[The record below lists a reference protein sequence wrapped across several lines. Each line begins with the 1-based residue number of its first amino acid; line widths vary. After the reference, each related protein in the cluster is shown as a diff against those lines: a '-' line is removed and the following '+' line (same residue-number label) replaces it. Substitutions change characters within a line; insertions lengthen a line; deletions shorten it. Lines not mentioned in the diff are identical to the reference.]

1 MTDEKMPLA
10 LNKPDF
16 KYEFY
21 SWLPIQLTVE
31 VGEDGH
37 KTEAQSL
44 IHLRTENGGYPMTLA
59 VQTGDYTDR
68 KWQVVE
74 NIYDIGILVEGSW
87 ERQGLIEALQ
97 RAGLMLMPYY
107 GTMDSTTEMYEDQD
121 DAIRKQ
127 T

>member
-1 MTDEKMPLA
+1 MSTSSMPLE
-10 LNKPDF
+10 LENPDF
-16 KYEFY
+16 KYEFN
-21 SWLPIQLTVE
+21 SWLPVQLTVE
-31 VGEDGH
+31 VGKDGH

-44 IHLRTENGGYPMTLA
+44 IHIRTENGGYPMTLA
-59 VQTGDYTDR
+59 VETGAYPNR

-74 NIYDIGILVEGSW
+74 DIYDIGILVEGSW

-107 GTMDSTTEMYEDQD
+107 GKMDSTQEEEQN
-121 DAIRKQ
+121 AIREQ

>member
-1 MTDEKMPLA
+1 MNDEKMPLV

-16 KYEFY
+16 KYEFN
-21 SWLPIQLTVE
+21 SWLPIQLTVQ
-31 VGEDGH
+31 VGENGH

-44 IHLRTENGGYPMTLA
+44 IHIRTDNGGYPMTLA
-59 VQTGDYTDR
+59 VQTGDYSNR

-74 NIYDIGILVEGSW
+74 DIYDIGILVEGSW

-107 GTMDSTTEMYEDQD
+107 GKMDSNPQEEENALQEQ
-121 DAIRKQ
+121 IRS
-127 T
+127 

>member
-1 MTDEKMPLA
+1 MTDEKMPLI
-10 LNKPDF
+10 LDEPDF
-16 KYEFY
+16 KYEFD

-44 IHLRTENGGYPMTLA
+44 IHIRTGNGGYPMTLA
-59 VQTGDYTDR
+59 VQTGDYSNR

-74 NIYDIGILVEGSW
+74 DIYDIGILIEGSW
-87 ERQGLIEALQ
+87 ERQGVIEALQ

-107 GTMDSTTEMYEDQD
+107 GKMDSTQEEQD
-121 DAIRKQ
+121 NAIREQ

>member
-1 MTDEKMPLA
+1 MNDEKMPLE
-10 LNKPDF
+10 LEKPDF
-16 KYEFY
+16 KYEFN
-21 SWLPIQLTVE
+21 SWLPVQLTVE

-44 IHLRTENGGYPMTLA
+44 IHIRTDNGGYPMTLA
-59 VQTGDYTDR
+59 VQTGDYSNR
-68 KWQVVE
+68 KWQVVGD
-74 NIYDIGILVEGSW
+74 IYDIGILVEGSF

-107 GTMDSTTEMYEDQD
+107 GKMRDTSEEQEYALRE
-121 DAIRKQ
+121 Q